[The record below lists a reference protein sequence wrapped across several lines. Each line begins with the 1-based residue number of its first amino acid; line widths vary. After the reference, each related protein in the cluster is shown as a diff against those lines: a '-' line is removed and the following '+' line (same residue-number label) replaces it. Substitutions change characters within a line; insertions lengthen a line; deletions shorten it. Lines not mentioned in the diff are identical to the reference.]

1 MVANPLGH
9 AYCKIPSVL
18 SSVTGTFGGSVH
30 PWAAGRSQRFMR
42 SPKQSLLTAHE
53 DKSLGLDGQEC
64 FFPVH
69 LPAPARGAWMSFVR
83 IEASRRSGGSAPP
96 PQAEDRATPPDRGGG
111 RRYMC
116 IVRALPTP
124 IYASLSEL
132 VRESLFKSLP
142 E

>member
-96 PQAEDRATPPDRGGG
+96 AHAEDGATRTDRIGGG
-111 RRYMC
+111 RQRRPKAYGICASSAHYPPPYMHHS
-116 IVRALPTP
+116 
-124 IYASLSEL
+124 AS
-132 VRESLFKSLP
+132 
-142 E
+142 